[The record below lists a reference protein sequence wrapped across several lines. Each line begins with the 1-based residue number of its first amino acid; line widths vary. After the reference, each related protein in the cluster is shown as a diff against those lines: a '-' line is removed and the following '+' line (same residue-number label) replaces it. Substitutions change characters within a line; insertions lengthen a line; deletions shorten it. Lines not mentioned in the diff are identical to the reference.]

1 MPRLYILAGPNGT
14 GKTTYYTTAL
24 SEIFIET
31 QLAFL
36 NIDLLTKELGGFT
49 PENFA
54 HAEMIYRERIT
65 SLVKSQSDFMI
76 ESNLAKSSDY
86 DWLENM
92 AKAGYDIVLYFLCTD
107 DINIHIRR
115 VQQRVIEGGHDIA
128 VEIIK
133 HRYQMA
139 LTYLKG
145 KLQLFKEVYLIDN
158 STDEAIIAAQITDEG
173 LIEFSVS
180 RYRWVNEILHLYKR
194 MKR

>member
-1 MPRLYILAGPNGT
+1 MPRLYILGGPNGT

-24 SEIFIET
+24 SEIFIEK
-31 QLAFL
+31 QLSFL

-49 PENFA
+49 AENFA

-76 ESNLAKSSDY
+76 ESNLARSSDY

-92 AKAGYDIVLYFLCTD
+92 VKAGYEIVLYFLCTD

-115 VQQRVIEGGHDIA
+115 VQQRVIEGGHDIE

-133 HRYQMA
+133 HRYQIA
-139 LTYLKG
+139 LMYLKG
-145 KLQLFKEVYLIDN
+145 KLHIFKEVYLIDN
-158 STDEAIIAAQITDEG
+158 STDEATIAAQITDEV
-173 LIEFSVS
+173 LIEFSNS
-180 RYRWVNEILHLYKR
+180 NYQWVIDVLSLYK
-194 MKR
+194 KIKG

>member
-24 SEIFIET
+24 SEIFIEK
-31 QLAFL
+31 QLSFL

-49 PENFA
+49 PENFT
-54 HAEMIYRERIT
+54 HAEMIYRERIA

-92 AKAGYDIVLYFLCTD
+92 AKAGYEIVLYFLCTD

-139 LTYLKG
+139 LMYLKG

-173 LIEFSVS
+173 LIEFSDG
-180 RYRWVNEILHLYKR
+180 RYRWVNDALSFYKR